1 MCMSQVGLQQ
11 HYISIYTSLAL
22 SASLKNHTT
31 VSTLR
36 AQAKFCGFA
45 PYIQSHIKCLV
56 LLPITKLHLLCG
68 FAPYI
73 QSHIKCLAVLP
84 DIKLHLFI
92 ASNCSW
98 YSVKSLCNCKFE
110 PMFGNIVCKS
120 SLFFIPCKKKKTKK
134 TQISNLMYTV
144 HFWNNFHQVKVKR
157 LES

>member
-1 MCMSQVGLQQ
+1 MCMSQVVVQQ

-36 AQAKFCGFA
+36 AQAKF
-45 PYIQSHIKCLV
+45 
-56 LLPITKLHLLCG
+56 CG

-120 SLFFIPCKKKKTKK
+120 SLFFIPCKKKNPKK